1 MFTPTLSN
9 VIRNKNIEGL
19 SHLWEILNKVPV
31 CLSALVTA
39 GGIAELV
46 PVPGI

>member
-1 MFTPTLSN
+1 
-9 VIRNKNIEGL
+9 VINEHTNKNIEGL
-19 SHLWEILNKVPV
+19 LHSWKILNKVPV

-46 PVPGI
+46 PAPGT